1 MTTTIEPLVVP
12 LRLDEHGT
20 YRVGDTRI
28 PLERVIEAYLDG
40 NPPAAIVQSFPDL
53 RLVDVFAVITY
64 YLAHTGAIDDYLRR
78 QEQAAGETLR
88 RLQAA
93 QPPQPTRA
101 ELLARRQRRDE

>member
-1 MTTTIEPLVVP
+1 MTPTIEPLVVP

-28 PLERVIEAYLDG
+28 PLERVIEAHLDG
-40 NPPAAIVQSFPDL
+40 SAPAAIVRSFPDL

-64 YLAHTGAIDDYLRR
+64 YLAHTDEIDGYLRR
-78 QEQAAGETLR
+78 QEQAAGEVLR

-93 QPPQPTRA
+93 QPPQPTRQ
-101 ELLARRQRRDE
+101 ELLARRQRMEQ